1 MNTKTLAITLIIVI
15 VVASAGGYYF
25 YNTTQTNNQPQEELR
40 VFIAASLTKVTTS
53 MTNEFNTQNHC
64 NLTLNFAGSNTL
76 YQQITSGSPCDVY
89 MAADQKWTKQLNEA
103 DLLYNGY
110 QNFTKNKLEVL
121 VPKDNPQQITSLLDL
136 VKPGVKIVIADFA
149 VPVGSYTNKT
159 LTKIDATWGN
169 PSSPEYLGPE
179 WENYRSRFLANVVS
193 YEVTVEDV
201 VGKVSLGLGTVDAG
215 VAFVSDA
222 TYATMVG
229 SELSFIEIPD
239 SVNTVGTYGI
249 AVIDGASNPELAQK
263 YVDFWTSS
271 QGQALLQEYGFGT

>member
-1 MNTKTLAITLIIVI
+1 MNTTIAILLIII
-15 VVASAGGYYF
+15 IAVATAGGYYF
-25 YNTTQTNNQPQEELR
+25 YNSTQTDSKPQEELR
-40 VFIAASLTKVTTS
+40 VFIAASLTKVTAS

-64 NLTLNFAGSNTL
+64 NIILNFAGSNTL

-89 MAADQKWTKQLNEA
+89 MAADQKWTKKLNEA

-110 QNFTKNKLEVL
+110 QNFTRNKIVVL
-121 VPKDNPQQITSLLDL
+121 VPQDNPQQITSLLDL
-136 VKPGVKIVIADFA
+136 VRPGVKIVIADFA

-169 PSSPEYLGPE
+169 PSSPEYKGSE
-179 WENYRSRFLANVVS
+179 WENYRSRFLNNVVS

-215 VAFVSDA
+215 VGFVSDA

-229 SELSFIEIPD
+229 SELRFH
-239 SVNTVGTYGI
+239 
-249 AVIDGASNPELAQK
+249 
-263 YVDFWTSS
+263 
-271 QGQALLQEYGFGT
+271 